1 MLQVRWMMVGGVWW
15 VIWFMYLYTYQQGD
29 FEKKKTFV
37 FALRDF
43 TTPVQKLLKEFLK
56 KILYMVNIFLQ

>member
-1 MLQVRWMMVGGVWW
+1 MMVDGVCSSDESFGLCTY
-15 VIWFMYLYTYQQGD
+15 VYQQGD
-29 FEKKKTFV
+29 FKKNSLV

-43 TTPVQKLLKEFLK
+43 TTPVQKLLKEIFK